1 MKFKS
6 GDTVNYRG
14 KNGWHIVVADEESG
28 RYHLMKEDDDRR
40 THTVVCTE
48 EDIFKESKFKIED
61 YVNYK
66 GFICVVTN
74 VSSPGRWDQYRY
86 SIKGFDNNVYF
97 ETSCQED
104 DLSEPVTNPV
114 KEEVKMS
121 KFKMG
126 DIVMCHGDICVIQ
139 SMGNKDESGETIYRL
154 RCLFDKPYE
163 LTSTDDHLK
172 KLDIKDFEIGMDIVK
187 HVSGGVT
194 WYSYSEEDK
203 KQKQRLDLY
212 TINTISD
219 KIDEYLEVNGWALES
234 LVSITSWIEGLKTG
248 KEN

>member
-1 MKFKS
+1 MEWGFLKMKFKS
-6 GDTVNYRG
+6 GNIVNYRG
-14 KNGWHIVVADEESG
+14 DSGWYVLVADQESG
-28 RYHLMKEDDDRR
+28 KYSLMKRHDNGR
-40 THTVVCTE
+40 TETRVCTE
-48 EDIFKESKFKIED
+48 ED
-61 YVNYK
+61 V
-66 GFICVVTN
+66 
-74 VSSPGRWDQYRY
+74 
-86 SIKGFDNNVYF
+86 F
-97 ETSCQED
+97 EE
-104 DLSEPVTNPV
+104 
-114 KEEVKMS
+114 S

-126 DIVMCHGDICVIQ
+126 DIVMCHGNICVIQ
-139 SMGNKDESGETIYRL
+139 SMGNKDESGKTIYRL

-234 LVSITSWIEGLKTG
+234 LASITSWIEGLKTG

>member
-14 KNGWHIVVADEESG
+14 DNGWHIVVADEESG
-28 RYHLMKEDDDRR
+28 GYYLMKEDDDRR
-40 THTVVCTE
+40 THTAVCTE
-48 EDIFKESKFKIED
+48 EDIFKESKFEIGD
-61 YVNYK
+61 YVDYK
-66 GFICVVTN
+66 GFTCIVTN

-104 DLSEPVTNPV
+104 DLSEPLTNPV

-121 KFKMG
+121 KFKIG
-126 DIVMCHGDICVIQ
+126 DKVLYQYGLGYKYCVAYIQ
-139 SMGNKDESGETIYRL
+139 SISHIDHLNKDEYLLSLDNGNKFVKCYEPAIKEY
-154 RCLFDKPYE
+154 PY
-163 LTSTDDHLK
+163 TDENNK
-172 KLDIKDFEIGMDIVK
+172 
-187 HVSGGVT
+187 
-194 WYSYSEEDK
+194 
-203 KQKQRLDLY
+203 LDLY

-234 LVSITSWIEGLKTG
+234 LASITSWIEGLKTG
-248 KEN
+248 KED